1 MTVAP
6 FTRVCYL
13 FEIRRPPAPLERG
26 PLGLEGVHVR
36 EQAEPAQFAVE
47 IPADGLP
54 ACGRS
59 VRSGVKFREEESFS
73 ANRAEEVGFCSARN
87 LTRERIPVL
96 GVGLVVARKAQN
108 LVQH

>member
-36 EQAEPAQFAVE
+36 EQAEPAQLAVQV
-47 IPADGLP
+47 PAHGLP
-54 ACGRS
+54 ACVRSAQGPNSGRS
-59 VRSGVKFREEESFS
+59 LMRMGRNLGLLK
-73 ANRAEEVGFCSARN
+73 N

-96 GVGLVVARKAQN
+96 GVGLVVARKAQH